1 VEEVC
6 AKSHNH
12 GIKLGSHPSNS
23 SLILK
28 LYKSNNELESCTITI
43 ESTNDHQIQ
52 SNIKQSIESQKSD
65 DIKNYNNI
73 TFTKMKENKLLLI
86 EFGGVEEDIQ
96 IIYYFFN
103 LSITINH

>member
-96 IIYYFFN
+96 II
-103 LSITINH
+103 ITSFKGC